1 MLSYT
6 RERELILTIGQRMF
20 AKDMVASNDG
30 NISIR
35 LPDDK
40 YLITPTGVS
49 KGFMRAEELCVID
62 GNGAVV
68 EGSSRPSSEYKMH
81 LEVYRRRRDVNA
93 CVHAHP
99 RVATAFA
106 VSRTELNK
114 LSLPEV
120 VFSVGS
126 IRLADYA
133 SPSSAE
139 LPLRV
144 AEKIMGCDALLL
156 ANHGAL
162 TVDATPMGAYYKME
176 TLEHFASISL
186 YARLL
191 GGEYV
196 LPESEREKLLRIRRE
211 VYQKKQNVLDGPT
224 TEELRKEIQ
233 EIVSRKLAELGIY
246 G

>member
-35 LPDDK
+35 LSDDK

-126 IRLADYA
+126 IRLAAYA

-144 AEKIMGCDALLL
+144 AEKIMDCDALLL

-224 TEELRKEIQ
+224 TEEVRKEIQ

>member
-1 MLSYT
+1 MLSYAK
-6 RERELILTIGQRMF
+6 ERELILTIGQRMF

-35 LPDDK
+35 LPGNR

-62 GNGAVV
+62 GNSAVV
-68 EGSSRPSSEYKMH
+68 EGDSRPSSEYKMH

-144 AEKIMGCDALLL
+144 AEKITDCDALLL

-186 YARLL
+186 YARML

-211 VYQKKQNVLDGPT
+211 VYQKKQNSSDDLV
-224 TEELRKEIQ
+224 TEELRREIQ
-233 EIVSRKLAELGIY
+233 EIVCKR
-246 G
+246 

>member
-1 MLSYT
+1 
-6 RERELILTIGQRMF
+6 
-20 AKDMVASNDG
+20 
-30 NISIR
+30 
-35 LPDDK
+35 
-40 YLITPTGVS
+40 
-49 KGFMRAEELCVID
+49 
-62 GNGAVV
+62 
-68 EGSSRPSSEYKMH
+68 MH

-144 AEKIMGCDALLL
+144 AEKIMDCDALLL

-211 VYQKKQNVLDGPT
+211 VYQRKQNVLDGPT

>member
-1 MLSYT
+1 MLSYQK
-6 RERELILTIGQRMF
+6 ERELILTIGRRMF
-20 AKDMVASNDG
+20 DKDMVASNDG

-35 LPDDK
+35 LPGGK

-62 GNGAVV
+62 EFGKVL
-68 EGSSRPSSEYKMH
+68 EGTSRPSSEYKMH
-81 LEVYRRRRDVNA
+81 IEVYRKRPDVNA

-99 RVATAFA
+99 RAATAFA
-106 VSRTELNK
+106 VARVELNK

-133 SPSSAE
+133 SPSSAD
-139 LPLRV
+139 LPRRV
-144 AEKIMGCDALLL
+144 SEKIDDCDALLL

-162 TVDATPMGAYYKME
+162 TVDADPMGAYYKME
-176 TLEHFASISL
+176 TLEHFATISL

-196 LPESEREKLLRIRRE
+196 LPESERQELLRIRSE
-211 VYQKKQNVLDGPT
+211 VYRKGKPAKEPDEAQ
-224 TEELRKEIQ
+224 LRRDVEDA
-233 EIVSRKLAELGIY
+233 VRRKLAEYGIR
-246 G
+246 

>member
-35 LPDDK
+35 LSDDK

-120 VFSVGS
+120 VKHPLGGLRFSLLCGAAPAGRGEDHGLRRS
-126 IRLADYA
+126 AACKSRSLNGGCHAD
-133 SPSSAE
+133 
-139 LPLRV
+139 
-144 AEKIMGCDALLL
+144 G
-156 ANHGAL
+156 
-162 TVDATPMGAYYKME
+162 
-176 TLEHFASISL
+176 
-186 YARLL
+186 RLL
-191 GGEYV
+191 
-196 LPESEREKLLRIRRE
+196 
-211 VYQKKQNVLDGPT
+211 
-224 TEELRKEIQ
+224 
-233 EIVSRKLAELGIY
+233 
-246 G
+246 

>member
-1 MLSYT
+1 MLSYAK
-6 RERELILTIGQRMF
+6 ERELILTIGQRMF
-20 AKDMVASNDG
+20 AKNMVASNDG

-35 LPDDK
+35 LPDEK

-49 KGFMRAEELCVID
+49 KGFLRAEELCVID

-68 EGSSRPSSEYKMH
+68 EGNSRPSSEYKMH
-81 LEVYRRRRDVNA
+81 LEVYRRRQDVNS

-144 AEKIMGCDALLL
+144 AEKIMDCDALLL

-196 LPESEREKLLRIRRE
+196 LPESEREELMRIRRE
-211 VYQKKQNVLDGPT
+211 VYQKNRSIPAGPT
-224 TEELRKEIQ
+224 SEELRREIQ
-233 EIVSRKLAELGIY
+233 EIVSRKLAELGIL
-246 G
+246 

>member
-35 LPDDK
+35 LSDDK

-81 LEVYRRRRDVNA
+81 LEVYRRRRDVNT

-126 IRLADYA
+126 IRLAAYA

-144 AEKIMGCDALLL
+144 AEKIMDCDALLL

>member
-1 MLSYT
+1 MLSYQK
-6 RERELILTIGQRMF
+6 ERDLILTIGQRMF
-20 AKDMVASNDG
+20 EKDMVASNDG

-35 LPDDK
+35 LPDGK
-40 YLITPTGVS
+40 FLITPTGVS

-62 GNGAVV
+62 GTGAVV
-68 EGSSRPSSEYKMH
+68 EGTSRPSSEYKMH

-99 RVATAFA
+99 RAATAFA
-106 VSRTELNK
+106 VARVELNK

-139 LPLRV
+139 LPMRV
-144 AEKIMGCDALLL
+144 AEKIMDCDALLL

-162 TVDATPMGAYYKME
+162 TVDASPMGAYYKME
-176 TLEHFASISL
+176 TLEHFATISL
-186 YARLL
+186 YARIL

-196 LPESEREKLLRIRRE
+196 LPETERQELLRIRRE
-211 VYQKKQNVLDGPT
+211 VYQKKAAAQPEPDLDQLQRDIR
-224 TEELRKEIQ
+224 EAVQ
-233 EIVSRKLAELGIY
+233 RKLAQLEMRD
-246 G
+246 